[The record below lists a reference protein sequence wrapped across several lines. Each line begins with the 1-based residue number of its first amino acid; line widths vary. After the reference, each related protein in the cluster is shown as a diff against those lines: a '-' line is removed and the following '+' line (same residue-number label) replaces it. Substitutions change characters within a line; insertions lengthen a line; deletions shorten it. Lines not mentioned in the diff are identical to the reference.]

1 VNSSA
6 SRYQRELAL
15 SGLVYYNLLIFNVTI
30 RVDYLNMLMRSII
43 IHDMNQLS
51 TAKGIQVIADLS
63 LETIRDGSTRRRN
76 EALINTKQ

>member
-1 VNSSA
+1 M
-6 SRYQRELAL
+6 
-15 SGLVYYNLLIFNVTI
+15 YYNLLIFNVTI

-63 LETIRDGSTRRRN
+63 LEQLGMDLLEGEN